1 MLHRDFFAFCTSL
14 KPIERRAIGELS
26 YVRRALARETI
37 YTPGAE
43 ADTFYI
49 INRGIVEIETDGLA
63 PSYLARG
70 DVFGDLEV
78 LTQIPRRHLARAHEP
93 VSLQSF
99 EKRDFPELLARAPA
113 FFFYLTEQLA
123 RRLVQAGDT
132 AAANTGELQLS
143 GSLFNFDLVTIYQ
156 TIVNS
161 SQTGELAIR
170 TEDDELL
177 CTFFFEAGQPRCGQF
192 QHLTGEEAFWQ
203 LFLAETP
210 RGSFAFS
217 AGKNGVSHSTLGGT
231 ISRHPGDMLISA
243 LQSRDEFHALKNE
256 FPPRALL
263 ERRKPHLTPQEATL
277 EELSPAIN
285 ELWHYLS
292 KGAVTINSL
301 YPHLSFNERTIY
313 QAARWLLR
321 SGHVEVVPAEQRKLV
336 A

>member
-1 MLHRDFFAFCTSL
+1 MA
-14 KPIERRAIGELS
+14 AG
-26 YVRRALARETI
+26 ETI
-37 YTPGAE
+37 YAPGAD

-49 INRGIVEIETDGLA
+49 INRGIVEIEAKGVA

-78 LTQIPRRHLARAHEP
+78 LNHIPRKHLARAHEP

-99 EKRDFPELLARAPA
+99 EKRDFPELLTRAPS

-123 RRLVQAGDT
+123 RRLVQASDA

-143 GSLFNFDLVTIYQ
+143 GSLVNFDLVTIYQ

-170 TEDDELL
+170 TEEDELV
-177 CTFFFEAGQPRCGQF
+177 CTFFFAAGQPRCGQF

-217 AGKNGVSHSTLGGT
+217 AGDKGVSHSTRGGT
-231 ISRHPGDMLISA
+231 ISRQPGDMLISA
-243 LQSRDEFHALKNE
+243 LQSRDEFHALKHE
-256 FPPRALL
+256 IHPRALL
-263 ERRKPHLTPQEATL
+263 ERRKSYLTVQEAGP
-277 EELSPAIN
+277 EELFPAI
-285 ELWHYLS
+285 EQVWHFLL
-292 KGAVTINSL
+292 KGPATVGSL
-301 YPHLSFNERTIY
+301 YPHLSFNELAIY
-313 QAARWLLR
+313 QAARGLLR
-321 SGHVEVVPAEQRKLV
+321 SGHLEAVPAEQRKLV